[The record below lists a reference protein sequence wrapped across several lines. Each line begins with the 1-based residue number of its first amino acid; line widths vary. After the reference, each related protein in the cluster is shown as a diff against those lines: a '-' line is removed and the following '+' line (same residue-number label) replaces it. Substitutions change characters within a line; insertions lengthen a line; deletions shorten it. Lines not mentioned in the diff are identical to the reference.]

1 MIITII
7 FVLFALLAAVFFALV
22 ARKHAPGDV
31 SYSGLLDRLEP
42 IDVPAL
48 HNLIDPRELEF
59 LRTNLDAASVSRL
72 ERKRNQALTVY
83 VRRIVHNTEIL
94 MMCADAATRSEKA
107 EIATAGTDLLNI
119 AMRVRMRALG
129 TLALLYGA
137 RLLPSLSAGVV
148 PKTVAGYADVRQHS
162 DNLLSMFAR

>member
-7 FVLFALLAAVFFALV
+7 FVLFAFLAAVFVALV
-22 ARKHAPGDV
+22 ARKRAPGDE

-48 HNLIDPRELEF
+48 LNLIDPRELEY
-59 LRTNLDAASVSRL
+59 LKTNLDPATLARL
-72 ERKRNQALTVY
+72 ERKRNRALIVY
-83 VRRIVHNTEIL
+83 VRQIIRNTDIL
-94 MMCADAATRSEKA
+94 MMCADAATRSEKG
-107 EIATAGTDLLNI
+107 EIATAGADLANL
-119 AMRVRMRALG
+119 AMRTRMRALS

-137 RLLPSLSAGVV
+137 MFLPRLSAGV

-162 DNLLSMFAR
+162 DNLLSMFAS

>member
-22 ARKHAPGDV
+22 ARKRAPGDI

-48 HNLIDPRELEF
+48 HNLIDPRELEY
-59 LRTNLDAASVSRL
+59 LRTNLDHATVNRL
-72 ERKRNQALTVY
+72 ERKRNRALTVY

-94 MMCADAATRSEKA
+94 MMCADAATRSEQA
-107 EIATAGTDLLNI
+107 EIATAGADLLNI

-137 RLLPSLSAGVV
+137 RLLPSLAAGV
-148 PKTVAGYADVRQHS
+148 PKTVAGYTDVRQHS

>member
-22 ARKHAPGDV
+22 ARKRAPGNE

-59 LRTNLDAASVSRL
+59 LKANLDAAALGRL
-72 ERKRNQALTVY
+72 ERKRNKALTVY

-94 MMCADAATRSEKA
+94 MMCADAATRSENP
-107 EIATAGTDLLNI
+107 EIATAGSDLLNV

-137 RLLPSLSAGVV
+137 RLLPSLSAGV
-148 PKTVAGYADVRQHS
+148 PKTVAGYTDVRQHS
-162 DNLLSMFAR
+162 NQLLSMFAR